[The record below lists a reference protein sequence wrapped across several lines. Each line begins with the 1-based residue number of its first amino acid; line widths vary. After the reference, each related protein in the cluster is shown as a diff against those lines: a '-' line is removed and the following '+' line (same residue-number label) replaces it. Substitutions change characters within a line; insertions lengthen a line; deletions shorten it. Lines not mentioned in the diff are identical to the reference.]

1 MVKFKRGRPAI
12 RNLVESAIIE
22 YLQQIDTPISIEALR
37 KEVSKIL
44 GRRLSWNTVQKYLQ
58 ELVELG
64 KVSAISTP
72 HSKKEGEGLTVY
84 ILKR

>member
-1 MVKFKRGRPAI
+1 MLKFKRGRPAI
-12 RNLVESAIIE
+12 RSLVQSAIIE
-22 YLQQIDTPISIEALR
+22 YLQEIDTPISIEALR
-37 KEVSKIL
+37 KEISKNL

-58 ELVELG
+58 ELVGLG
-64 KVSAISTP
+64 KVNAIPTP